1 MTDGGRERE
10 RDVGGGVLHGE
21 HTRGPEQDGSS
32 AAHGEATYAARLC
45 SNSFTLVV
53 IFSH

>member
-10 RDVGGGVLHGE
+10 RCRGRWGGVLRGE
-21 HTRGPEQDGSS
+21 HTRGTEQDGSS

-45 SNSFTLVV
+45 
-53 IFSH
+53 